1 MAGDEGFEP
10 PNTRTRTWRLTAW
23 PIPTT
28 DLHYILLSL
37 HILVFWSLDQNLYR
51 KYLSGDKFR
60 GRASAPSRFRPC
72 NPQTCGFHLTAWPIP
87 NILQIYI
94 IACWVEL
101 IHIVARLTSYGALL
115 GFGASAEYR
124 MVILLNFLECRG
136 LFEPDNLLPER
147 VPQTTKKI
155 N

>member
-60 GRASAPSRFRPC
+60 GLASAPSRFRPC
-72 NPQTCGFHLTAWPIP
+72 RLQTCNLHLTAWPIHRKISLKFSSDP
-87 NILQIYI
+87 SQLGD
-94 IACWVEL
+94 V
-101 IHIVARLTSYGALL
+101 HHPRLRPCKLPRAVFTHYKCLL
-115 GFGASAEYR
+115 
-124 MVILLNFLECRG
+124 
-136 LFEPDNLLPER
+136 
-147 VPQTTKKI
+147 
-155 N
+155 